1 MGNAVSADVSDVSA
15 NYYNP
20 AGLARARGLELSLG
34 YFRASHH
41 LSTNDV
47 DNQVDPVKGLVF
59 TTNGHGWLTVYVL
72 APVLGASVGGGTY
85 RALFR

>member
-1 MGNAVSADVSDVSA
+1 MGNAMSADVSDVSA

-59 TTNGHGWLTVYVL
+59 GLVAPGELFGVKFAFGLGVHGHITFNKL
-72 APVLGASVGGGTY
+72 A
-85 RALFR
+85 